1 MFVGQVGR
9 IVKVGGQE
17 VRRGE
22 DQKHADYMDV
32 YWGKLHSKRPER
44 KETVCIER
52 GEQRKRMNIGK
63 KRQNTCAR
71 SWSVAAVRPVDSKGR
86 DEDIDDHYHKN
97 QARG

>member
-44 KETVCIER
+44 KKLFV
-52 GEQRKRMNIGK
+52 
-63 KRQNTCAR
+63 
-71 SWSVAAVRPVDSKGR
+71 
-86 DEDIDDHYHKN
+86 
-97 QARG
+97 